1 MAQAWWETLEQVSSP
16 LQPAGGAGTL
26 LLQRGTYHFYDG
38 SPAEDGYR
46 FIWRVNGKL
55 QARPARI
62 VSLAEF
68 QALISSW
75 LGSRM
80 ADGP

>member
-16 LQPAGGAGTL
+16 LQPAGGPEL

-46 FIWRVNGKL
+46 FIWRVDGKL

-62 VSLAEF
+62 DSLAEF
-68 QALISSW
+68 QALIHHGLARGW
-75 LGSRM
+75 PI
-80 ADGP
+80 GP